1 MTLTLPEL
9 KGLVVGEY
17 GKVQSVIL
25 KDFDGAVQ
33 NVSTYTGMTLVFR
46 SPEGTKTVTAS
57 GAFVTD
63 GSDGAIAW
71 AFTSDSYLD
80 RPGTWEGQAELTKT
94 GFSVKS
100 LPFDVPVEKTLRS

>member
-33 NVSTYTGMTLVFR
+33 NISTYTGMTLAFR
-46 SPEGTKTVTAS
+46 SPEGTKTVTATGS
-57 GAFVTD
+57 FLTD
-63 GSDGAIAW
+63 GTDGGIAW
-71 AFTSDSYLD
+71 SFTSDAYLD
-80 RPGTWEGQAELTKT
+80 RPGKWEGQAELTKT

-100 LPFDVPVEKTLRS
+100 LPFDVLVERTLRS